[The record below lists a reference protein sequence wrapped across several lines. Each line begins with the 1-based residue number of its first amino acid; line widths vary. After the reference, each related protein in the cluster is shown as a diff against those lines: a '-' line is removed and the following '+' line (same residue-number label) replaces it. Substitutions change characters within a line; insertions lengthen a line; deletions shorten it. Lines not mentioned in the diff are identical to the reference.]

1 MTDLTFV
8 KYQVTIKRF
17 DSQPVVKR
25 EWVRVADTGNKSDN
39 GPLYDYATYPST
51 QTVETEILKQ
61 EIQDEQL
68 DIKAIIKA
76 INGI

>member
-1 MTDLTFV
+1 M
-8 KYQVTIKRF
+8 
-17 DSQPVVKR
+17 
-25 EWVRVADTGNKSDN
+25 ADTGNKSDN

-51 QTVETEILKQ
+51 QTIETEILKQ